1 MTVDDRIEQAE
12 KHGASDDEIKQC
24 GRDLRAL
31 IRLIDR
37 VAKRDRYDRR
47 NRAAQYNP
55 SAAAARYDSEAAA
68 AQYERTHK
76 FVFKANELE
85 QREASRKD
93 GNCLSSYSSFLWYL
107 FVL

>member
-55 SAAAARYDSEAAA
+55 SAAAARY
-68 AQYERTHK
+68 ERTHK

-85 QREASRKD
+85 QREASWKD